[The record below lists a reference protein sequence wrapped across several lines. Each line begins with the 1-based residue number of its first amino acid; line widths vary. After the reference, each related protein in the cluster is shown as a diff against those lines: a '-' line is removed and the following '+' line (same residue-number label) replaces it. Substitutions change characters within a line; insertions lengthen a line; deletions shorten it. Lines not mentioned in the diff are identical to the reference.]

1 MEAGQSSAH
10 VVDASIKRAV
20 PTRCHVSGSR
30 PAVKVSSPSHGLRR
44 RCAGG
49 GADGATLIARSSAN
63 VEDLAGLSGAG
74 LYDSIGNVPAGD
86 ADALGAAVARVWAS
100 LYTRRAVL
108 SRRAAGAHA
117 LCWPGIAGRAT
128 AVLF

>member
-1 MEAGQSSAH
+1 MVALAGPPAAALYGLVGS
-10 VVDASIKRAV
+10 V
-20 PTRCHVSGSR
+20 PAADVSEPLTVHMG
-30 PAVKVSSPSHGLRR
+30 GCW

-49 GADGATLIARSSAN
+49 GSDGAALIARSSAN

-74 LYDSIGNVPAGD
+74 LYDSVGNVPAGD

-108 SRRAAGAHA
+108 SRRAAGARS
-117 LCWPGIAGRAT
+117 L
-128 AVLF
+128 